1 MTSIPVSARFLTS
14 AIALCL
20 MSLPA
25 SADTVDFDISRPGS
39 VLNYSAPLLNPA
51 NARTSFVAAKE
62 SGKASWY
69 GRAFN
74 GRPTASGEIFDA
86 AQLTAAHPSLPLPS
100 LVKVTNQSNGR
111 EIVVRVND
119 RGPFTGGRIIDLSR
133 RAAETLG
140 MLEQGV
146 ATVTLDY
153 LGPAPSKQ
161 NVQYDT
167 TNQYAVNAQAESW
180 PEPEG
185 RGPQPTLY
193 DDTLLGGVEPSLGVP
208 DPGKSVPTPAQ
219 LGNPAPVAQPVAP
232 PVAAPVA
239 SHATPPV
246 SASPDQFASY
256 QPGPNDLRP
265 VAASDLAPIPAAP
278 ESPPAQPVVP
288 AAASGP
294 QLYVQVGSFTRINN
308 AQDVSQLLASSFQ
321 TDIEAVRINNAD
333 YFRVFA
339 GPFATREAGER
350 ARQNLK
356 SLGLGEGFIVSR

>member
-1 MTSIPVSARFLTS
+1 MTSIPVSARLLTS
-14 AIALCL
+14 AIALC
-20 MSLPA
+20 MAALPS
-25 SADTVDFDISRPGS
+25 SAHTVDFDITRPS
-39 VLNYSAPLLNPA
+39 LTLDFSSPLLTPVSSK
-51 NARTSFVAAKE
+51 TSFVAAKE

-74 GRPTASGEIFDA
+74 GRLTASGEIFDA
-86 AQLTAAHPSLPLPS
+86 TQLTAAHPSLPLPS

-153 LGPAPSKQ
+153 LGPAPAKQ
-161 NVQYDT
+161 TVQYNT
-167 TNQYAVNAQAESW
+167 SNQFAAHAETPSW
-180 PEPEG
+180 HQPEG
-185 RGPQPTLY
+185 RAQQPTLY

-219 LGNPAPVAQPVAP
+219 IGNPAPAPVAP
-232 PVAAPVA
+232 QTGAA
-239 SHATPPV
+239 
-246 SASPDQFASY
+246 PDQFASY
-256 QPGPNDLRP
+256 EPRPNDLRP
-265 VAASDLAPIPAAP
+265 VQTSDLAAIPAPPPIAP
-278 ESPPAQPVVP
+278 IQ
-288 AAASGP
+288 AAAPMPASGP

-308 AQDVSQLLASSFQ
+308 AQDVSQRLAPSFQ
-321 TDIEAVRINNAD
+321 TDIEAVRINDAD

-339 GPFATREAGER
+339 GPFATREAGEQ

>member
-1 MTSIPVSARFLTS
+1 MTSISVSARLFTS

-20 MSLPA
+20 TALPSSAGAADFDIAHPGMALEFSSPQLSPA
-25 SADTVDFDISRPGS
+25 SARSP
-39 VLNYSAPLLNPA
+39 
-51 NARTSFVAAKE
+51 FVAARE

-153 LGPAPSKQ
+153 LGPAPTKQ
-161 NVQYDT
+161 TVQYDT
-167 TNQYAVNAQAESW
+167 SDQYTAHTETPSWQRAQ
-180 PEPEG
+180 G
-185 RGPQPTLY
+185 RAQQPTLY

-219 LGNPAPVAQPVAP
+219 LGNPASAPAPAPVAP
-232 PVAAPVA
+232 QTSAA
-239 SHATPPV
+239 
-246 SASPDQFASY
+246 PDQFASY
-256 QPGPNDLRP
+256 QPRPSDLRP
-265 VAASDLAPIPAAP
+265 VQESELAAIPARPPSAPIEPATP
-278 ESPPAQPVVP
+278 TP
-288 AAASGP
+288 ASGP

-308 AQDVSQLLASSFQ
+308 AQDVSQRLASSFPI
-321 TDIEAVRINNAD
+321 DIEAVRINDAD

-339 GPFATREAGER
+339 GPFATREAGEQ

>member
-1 MTSIPVSARFLTS
+1 MA
-14 AIALCL
+14 ALP
-20 MSLPA
+20 S
-25 SADTVDFDISRPGS
+25 SADAVDFDISQRGS
-39 VLNYSAPLLNPA
+39 ALDLSAPLLNPA
-51 NARTSFVAAKE
+51 STKSSFVAAKE

-153 LGPAPSKQ
+153 LGPAPTKQ
-161 NVQYDT
+161 TVQYDAPD
-167 TNQYAVNAQAESW
+167 QYAAHAATRSW

-185 RGPQPTLY
+185 RGNQPTLY

-208 DPGKSVPTPAQ
+208 DPGKSAPTPAN
-219 LGNPAPVAQPVAP
+219 LSNPAPASAP
-232 PVAAPVA
+232 AP
-239 SHATPPV
+239 ATPPT
-246 SASPDQFASY
+246 SAAPDQFASY
-256 QPGPNDLRP
+256 QPQPSDLRP
-265 VAASDLAPIPAAP
+265 VQASDLAAIPEPSPSAPIQASEPMP
-278 ESPPAQPVVP
+278 
-288 AAASGP
+288 ASGP

-308 AQDVSQLLASSFQ
+308 AQDVSQRIASSFE

-339 GPFATREAGER
+339 GPFATREAGEL

>member
-1 MTSIPVSARFLTS
+1 MTSIPVSARLFTS
-14 AIALCL
+14 AVALC
-20 MSLPA
+20 MAALP
-25 SADTVDFDISRPGS
+25 SSSDTVDFDISQRGS
-39 VLNYSAPLLNPA
+39 ALDLSAPLLNPA
-51 NARTSFVAAKE
+51 SATTSFVAAKE

-153 LGPAPSKQ
+153 LGPAPAKQ
-161 NVQYDT
+161 TVQYDAAD
-167 TNQYAVNAQAESW
+167 QYAAHAETRSW

-185 RGPQPTLY
+185 RGNQPTLY

-208 DPGKSVPTPAQ
+208 DPGKSAPTPAQ
-219 LGNPAPVAQPVAP
+219 LGNSAPAPAP
-232 PVAAPVA
+232 ATPQTSAAPE
-239 SHATPPV
+239 
-246 SASPDQFASY
+246 QFASY
-256 QPGPNDLRP
+256 QPRPNDLRP
-265 VAASDLAPIPAAP
+265 VQSSDLAAIPAPPPAAP
-278 ESPPAQPVVP
+278 IQ
-288 AAASGP
+288 AAAPMPANGP

-308 AQDVSQLLASSFQ
+308 AQDVSQRLASSFQ
-321 TDIEAVRINNAD
+321 TDIEAVRINDAD

-356 SLGLGEGFIVSR
+356 LLGLGEGFIVSR